1 MAIYA
6 SSSTIT
12 TQTTPLIQVDLET
25 VQNDY
30 VLQWDA
36 TQGVFVS
43 GPLELGSDAPVT
55 AVVTSGEGSSVF
67 KGKDGG
73 ALTFKSIKATDSLTV
88 TDNGNELII
97 GLAADGGLLN
107 TGANTEPNNPGVF
120 KETTGGT
127 LYFRTLKPHVQSN
140 HLEITQ
146 GSESIEFRNRAEINT
161 GDNVGAAVG
170 GTGVFYR
177 KDDEVLKFRRLIGA
191 DQIAVTTQ
199 PDQSIQIR
207 QTFPDLTSDDNGK
220 IMVYDGDNNRL
231 KALDTAPAGY
241 VLTSTGPGAGTDD
254 VEWRVP
260 GIITRTF
267 RITFETT
274 GDIEDVFEVPG
285 DITVTR
291 IGNKLT
297 IQHPFNTIPKLI
309 TYLGKDNALNKYRY
323 RQPTGQYQVLLN
335 GDLDERYN
343 TFEITVIAS
352 VAGADPNTEAFVN
365 LIF

>member
-12 TQTTPLIQVDLET
+12 TQTTPLIQVDLDT
-25 VQNDY
+25 VQDDY

-36 TQGVFVS
+36 TLGVFVS
-43 GPLELGSDAPVT
+43 GPLELGADAPATGVQT
-55 AVVTSGEGSSVF
+55 FGDGETVF
-67 KGKDGG
+67 RNKDGNS
-73 ALTFKSIKATDSLTV
+73 LNLKSVKGD
-88 TDNGNELII
+88 GNIIVSSNQDELII
-97 GLAADGGLLN
+97 GLAAEGGLLN
-107 TGANTEPNNPGVF
+107 QGGILDPLTSNIYKNTE
-120 KETTGGT
+120 GGT
-127 LYFRTLKPHVQSN
+127 LYFRGIKPHQN
-140 HLEITQ
+140 AKHLQITQ
-146 GSESIEFRNRAEINT
+146 TDTNVEIRTLAEINEAT
-161 GDNVGAAVG
+161 NDGTDGVGV
-170 GTGVFYR
+170 GVFHR
-177 KDDEVLKFRRLIGA
+177 KDGELLRFRKIAGQ
-191 DQIAVTTQ
+191 DQIQVTQ
-199 PDQSIQIR
+199 ASDQSIQIR
-207 QTFPDLTSDDNGK
+207 QNFPGLGQEDNGK
-220 IMVYDGDNNRL
+220 IMAYDANNNRL
-231 KALDTAPAGY
+231 KVLSTAPAGY
-241 VLTSTGPGAGTDD
+241 VLTSTGPGSTGDD

-274 GDIEDVFEVPG
+274 GDIEDVFEVPS

-297 IQHPFNTIPKLI
+297 VVHPFNTIPKLI